1 MGIFNKKKQ
10 ITVYALTHTQVKN
23 KFLTISDNKYDMYE
37 YVMALLQIQHQAH
50 FETWCQVRALDKE
63 DFDNW
68 VTYYSSCISDEE
80 KSSFQA
86 IKIKYN
92 LRDVIAIMRMF
103 GNCFPIGC
111 SFDTEAEYEYFSSI
125 ISENFSNISQKVTE
139 KDKKADVDK

>member
-10 ITVYALTHTQVKN
+10 ITVYALIHTQVKN
-23 KFLTISDNKYDMYE
+23 KFLTISDNKYDMRE

-50 FETWCQVRALDKE
+50 FEAWCQLRALDKE

-68 VTYYSSCISDEE
+68 ITYYSSCIPDEE

-86 IKIKYN
+86 VKIKYN
-92 LRDVIAIMRMF
+92 IRDVTAIMRMF

-111 SFDTEAEYEYFSSI
+111 SFDTEAEHEYFNSI
-125 ISENFSNISQKVTE
+125 ISENFSDIFQKVAE
-139 KDKKADVDK
+139 KDKKADVNK